1 MVNDDVDARYLAPT
15 EILDFEHPEVAAF
28 AREHTRGRSSPVD
41 RAVSLYGAV
50 RDGIWYDPYSP
61 FYRPEHYRASRVLAA
76 GRGYCV
82 QKAALLG
89 ALARAVGIPSRFTF
103 ATVRNHLATRQLLE
117 FLGTDLFVYH
127 GVVELHLEGKWVK
140 ATPAFNAE
148 LCRRH
153 RVEPL
158 EFDGR
163 SDSIFQPYNQDHRK
177 FMEYVAF
184 HGTHDDIPVAELLE
198 AWKGAYGPA
207 RVQGW
212 IDALEGGRAVRPRRF
227 EAEDVVSQ

>member
-1 MVNDDVDARYLAPT
+1 MKHEVDSRYLAPT
-15 EILDFEHPEVAAF
+15 AILDFEHAEVAAF
-28 AREHTRGRSSPVD
+28 AREHTRGICTPVD
-41 RAVSLYGAV
+41 RAVSLYNAV

-89 ALARAVGIPSRFTF
+89 ALARAVGIPSRFAF

-127 GVVELHLEGKWVK
+127 GVVELYLEGKWVK

-153 RVEPL
+153 RVAPL

-163 SDSIFQPYNQDHRK
+163 SDSIFQSYNLDHQK

-184 HGTHDDIPVAELLE
+184 HGTHDDIPVAELVA
-198 AWKGAYGPA
+198 AWREAYGPE

-212 IDALEGGRAVRPRRF
+212 IEALESKRPVGPRRF
-227 EAEDVVSQ
+227 EAEDVVSL